1 MSKTDYYS
9 EEKTFSAA
17 AYTKPTRHPPISQTK
32 LSGKGLKDLD
42 DHDIDGLLSNLSIEE
57 LEDLNDDFDPDNAML
72 PPSERCRDQT
82 TKSPTG
88 PFKRDHLLKYLEE
101 QAKNEKD
108 WEDVVPFSLGTKR
121 GKVWEGDSGRESAED
136 GTASEEHPASRV
148 ARMEMPIELDLDD
161 DDDLDE
167 ALDGAP
173 EHDLVDLAGIL
184 GMHNILNQPQYYNAL
199 KGKQQDD
206 STGTTF
212 TGIIRAYEP
221 KEMPD
226 EPENDT
232 NVDEC
237 IKRLEE
243 NDEEMKEININNMKR
258 ISKEQIV
265 KLISAACDSNHITKL
280 SMANTA
286 ISDNEARGLIKLI
299 ETSTSLK
306 ALNIES
312 NFISPDLLAKL
323 LRATLVTQ
331 CLTEF
336 KAENQ
341 RQSVLGHQVEMDITS
356 TVEENSSLLRVG
368 IAFQSM
374 EARHRVADALEKN
387 YERVRLR
394 RLGKLES

>member
-1 MSKTDYYS
+1 MWCRS
-9 EEKTFSAA
+9 
-17 AYTKPTRHPPISQTK
+17 H
-32 LSGKGLKDLD
+32 
-42 DHDIDGLLSNLSIEE
+42 
-57 LEDLNDDFDPDNAML
+57 LEQNENTML
-72 PPSERCRDQT
+72 PPSQRCRDQT
-82 TKSPTG
+82 TKAPTG

-101 QAKNEKD
+101 KAKSEKD
-108 WEDVVPFSLGTKR
+108 WEDMAGECWLEFL
-121 GKVWEGDSGRESAED
+121 GKVWEA
-136 GTASEEHPASRV
+136 TAAANLLKMAPRQ
-148 ARMEMPIELDLDD
+148 RNIQRQELLEWRCR
-161 DDDLDE
+161 LNSIWTMTMILME

-173 EHDLVDLAGIL
+173 GDVSLDLAGIL

-212 TGIIRAYEP
+212 AGIIRAYEP
-221 KEMPD
+221 KETPD

-243 NDEEMKEININNMKR
+243 DDEDMKEVNVNNMKR
-258 ISKEQIV
+258 ISK
-265 KLISAACDSNHITKL
+265 
-280 SMANTA
+280 
-286 ISDNEARGLIKLI
+286 GLIKLL

-306 ALNIES
+306 VLNVES
-312 NFISPDLLAKL
+312 NFISPELLAKL

-341 RQSVLGHQVEMDITS
+341 RQSVLGNQVEMDMTS
-356 TVEENSSLLRVG
+356 SVEENESLLRVG

-374 EARHRVADALEKN
+374 EARHRVSDALEKN